1 MTTTEE
7 TLAPLPRGDGDVVVA
22 PPGEGPGHWAGA
34 PSAVAAD
41 GAIYLAHRLRRP
53 VDDGRG
59 FGVVIGRSTDGVVF
73 ETVSHLEK
81 EPFGAASLERPALV
95 QRPDGGWRV
104 YVSCSTPGSYHW
116 WIDAIDADD
125 PTAFVAERRR
135 TVMPGDPHTAV
146 KDPVIVH
153 RDGVWHAWVCC
164 HPLEDPDA
172 TDRMFTRY
180 ASSPDG
186 LTWTWGDVVLRPRPD
201 AWDARGTRISDV
213 LVDREEPIAY
223 YDGRATADANWM
235 ERTGIARR
243 AAGGNF
249 TAVGDEAAA
258 WSPEGDGTLRYLSA
272 ILVDGGTRLYYEAS
286 RADGAH
292 ELRTEFFSDR
302 G

>member
-22 PPGEGPGHWAGA
+22 PPGEGPGYWAGA

-59 FGVVIGRSTDGVVF
+59 FGVVIGRSTDGVDF

-125 PTAFVAERRR
+125 PTGFVAERRT
-135 TVMPGDPHTAV
+135 TVMPGDAA
-146 KDPVIVH
+146 H
-153 RDGVWHAWVCC
+153 RG
-164 HPLEDPDA
+164 ERSG
-172 TDRMFTRY
+172 DR
-180 ASSPDG
+180 
-186 LTWTWGDVVLRPRPD
+186 
-201 AWDARGTRISDV
+201 
-213 LVDREEPIAY
+213 
-223 YDGRATADANWM
+223 
-235 ERTGIARR
+235 
-243 AAGGNF
+243 
-249 TAVGDEAAA
+249 
-258 WSPEGDGTLRYLSA
+258 
-272 ILVDGGTRLYYEAS
+272 AS
-286 RADGAH
+286 RRGVACVGVLPPAG
-292 ELRTEFFSDR
+292 RSGRDR
-302 G
+302 PHVHALCVEP